1 MYLNNQTLTH
11 TDMNVYSVKTD
22 AFTDDDDELELD
34 NSLLN
39 FDNNMDSWRVSNTDY
54 IAYPKQTFIQT
65 LNLKLQIPKYEI
77 YEYMFIYIRC

>member
-1 MYLNNQTLTH
+1 MYLSTQTLTH

-54 IAYPKQTFIQT
+54 IAYPKQKFI
-65 LNLKLQIPKYEI
+65 
-77 YEYMFIYIRC
+77 